1 METTPFIW
9 PFTIGLLFISCFLVI
24 IIGIWISS
32 LSHIDKSRIIHS
44 IFTYKSILAIKE
56 VFMESLLHRKI
67 FRKNPVLGYMH
78 MSLAFGWFLLIVVG
92 HIEAWVHYQTLS
104 VPAYKAI
111 FMRYFVSGPVS
122 TLSEK
127 MLAACMDMLLLFV
140 LSGVL
145 LAYYKRI
152 NSRIFG
158 MKKTTQL
165 KLGDR
170 IALTSLWLIFPLRFL
185 AESLSAGIHNNG
197 SIISQPT
204 GQLLASFL
212 PVQSLE
218 TPLWWAYSGALS
230 LFFFALPVSRYMHI
244 PVEVILIFLRNYGI
258 KVQKRIDG
266 YSRIQVYSCSRCGIC
281 LDSCQM
287 THAAIKD
294 TQSVYV
300 LKHIRNKNLTD
311 EKLFNC
317 LLCGRCQPDCPVGLE
332 LNNLRMT
339 QRIEST
345 KEYNSSYEYLKN
357 GKLNISPQTE
367 VIYFAGCM
375 THLTPA
381 IIKSIKEIFA
391 VANVKYWFMDEDKTA
406 CCGRPLM
413 QIGQYEAAKKLIK
426 HNREQILAT
435 GIKKIIVS
443 CPICYKVFKEDYALP
458 GIAVLHHSEYLLELM
473 ADKRIPIKKMSM
485 RVIYHDPCELGRGS
499 GIYHQPRLLLNE
511 YVDVVPTKNEKEA
524 AYCCG
529 GSLSNIKIQMDERN
543 QIRNKTLEEYITYQP
558 DMLATACP
566 LCKKTFAKTNKLN
579 VHDIAEI
586 VCMAINTSKERP
598 KKETDLYF
606 HKVKH
611 LDETKI
617 KMNIH

>member
-92 HIEAWVHYQTLS
+92 HIEAWVHYKTLS

-111 FMRYFVSGPVS
+111 FMRYFVSGPAL

-391 VANVKYWFMDEDKTA
+391 VADVKYWFMDEDKTA

-473 ADKRIPIKKMSM
+473 ADKRIPIKKMPM

-543 QIRNKTLEEYITYQP
+543 QIRNKTLEEYITYLP

-586 VCMAINTSKERP
+586 VCMALNTNKERP
-598 KKETDLYF
+598 KKETYLYF
-606 HKVKH
+606 HEVKH
-611 LDETKI
+611 LEETKI

>member
-1 METTPFIW
+1 MQFPPSFIW

-32 LSHIDKSRIIHS
+32 LSRIDKSRIIHN
-44 IFTYKSILAIKE
+44 IFTRKSLSALREI
-56 VFMESLLHRKI
+56 FMEALLHRKI

-92 HIEAWVHYQTLS
+92 HIDAYNHYQTFS
-104 VPAYKAI
+104 VPAWKAI
-111 FMRYFVSGPVS
+111 FFRYFITESASTFSG
-122 TLSEK
+122 K
-127 MLAACMDMLLLFV
+127 ILAATMDILLLFV

-158 MKKTTQL
+158 MRKTTRL
-165 KLGDR
+165 KVGDQ
-170 IALTSLWLIFPLRFL
+170 IALTALWLIFPLRFL
-185 AESLSAGIHNNG
+185 SESISAGIHHNG
-197 SIISQPT
+197 SIISQPI
-204 GQLLASFL
+204 GQMLASLL
-212 PVQSLE
+212 PVHSLE
-218 TPLWWAYSGALS
+218 MPVWWAYSGALG
-230 LFFFALPVSRYMHI
+230 LFFFAMPVSRYMHI
-244 PVEVILIFLRNYGI
+244 PVEVIMIFLRKYGI
-258 KVQKRIDG
+258 KVQKRIGG

-357 GKLNISPQTE
+357 EQAIASPQAE
-367 VIYFAGCM
+367 IIYFAGCM

-381 IIKSIKEIFA
+381 IIKSLKELLAIA
-391 VANVKYWFMDEDKTA
+391 DVKYWFMDEEKTA

-413 QIGQYEAAKKLIK
+413 QVGQYEAAKKLIA
-426 HNREQILAT
+426 HNKERILAS
-435 GIKKIIVS
+435 GAKKVVVS
-443 CPICYKVFKEDYALP
+443 CPICYKVFNEDYALP
-458 GIAVLHHSEYLLELM
+458 GITIQHHSEYLLQLIAE
-473 ADKRIPIKKMSM
+473 KRLPIYKIPLK
-485 RVIYHDPCELGRGS
+485 VVYHDPCELGRGS
-499 GIYHQPRLLLNE
+499 EIYHQPRLLLDE
-511 YVDVVPTKNEKEA
+511 YTDVISIKDEKKSA
-524 AYCCG
+524 FCCG
-529 GSLSNIKIQMDERN
+529 GSLANIKIQMNERN
-543 QIRNKTLEEYITYQP
+543 QIRDKAMSEYLSYQP
-558 DMLATACP
+558 DILATACP
-566 LCKKTFAKTNKLN
+566 LCKKTFAKSCDLP

-586 VCMAINTSKERP
+586 ICMAISQKNVNLSKEMKN
-598 KKETDLYF
+598 KKEL
-606 HKVKH
+606 
-611 LDETKI
+611 
-617 KMNIH
+617 KMELSK

>member
-24 IIGIWISS
+24 IVGIWISE
-32 LSHIDKSRIIHS
+32 LSRFDKSRIVHS
-44 IFTYKSILAIKE
+44 IFTRKSLLAIHE
-56 VFMESLLHRKI
+56 TFMESLLHRKI

-78 MSLAFGWFLLIVVG
+78 MSLAFGWFLLILVG
-92 HIEAWVHYQTLS
+92 HIDACNHHQTFS

-111 FMRYFVSGPVS
+111 FMRYFVTEPAS
-122 TLSEK
+122 TLSGK
-127 MLAACMDMLLLFV
+127 LLAASMDMLLVFV

-145 LAYYKRI
+145 LAFYKRM
-152 NSRIFG
+152 NSRTFG

-165 KLGDR
+165 KIGDR
-170 IALTSLWLIFPLRFL
+170 IAMTALWLIFPLRFL
-185 AESLSAGIHNNG
+185 AESVSAGIHHNG

-204 GQLLASFL
+204 GQILASIF
-212 PVQSLE
+212 PVHSFE
-218 TPLWWAYSGALS
+218 MPLWWAYSGALA
-230 LFFFALPVSRYMHI
+230 LFFMALPVSRYMHI
-244 PVEVILIFLRNYGI
+244 PVEVVLIFLRNYGI

-287 THAAIKD
+287 AHTAIKD

-332 LNNLRMT
+332 LNNLRIT

-357 GKLNISPQTE
+357 GRVAVSPQIE

-381 IIKSIKEIFA
+381 ILKSMREIFA
-391 VANVKYWFMDEDKTA
+391 VAGVKYWFMDEEKTA

-413 QIGQYEAAKKLIK
+413 QVGQYEAAKKLIE
-426 HNREQILAT
+426 HNRERILAS
-435 GIKKIIVS
+435 GAKKLVVS
-443 CPICYKVFKEDYALP
+443 CPICYKVFNEDYALP
-458 GIAVLHHSEYLLELM
+458 GINVQHHSEYLLELM
-473 ADKRIPIKKMSM
+473 ANNRLPINKMPM
-485 RVIYHDPCELGRGS
+485 RVVYHDPCELGRGS
-499 GIYHQPRLLLNE
+499 GIYHQPRLLLDE
-511 YVDVVPTKNEKEA
+511 YAEVIPVKNEKEA
-524 AYCCG
+524 AFCCG
-529 GSLSNIKIQMDERN
+529 GSLANIKIQMNERN
-543 QIRNKTLEEYITYQP
+543 QIRDKALDEYLSYQP

-566 LCKKTFAKTNKLN
+566 LCKKTFAKSNKLP

-586 VCMAINTSKERP
+586 VFMAIREKNPKNPNENTN
-598 KKETDLYF
+598 KKEL
-606 HKVKH
+606 
-611 LDETKI
+611 
-617 KMNIH
+617 KMEFWK

>member
-24 IIGIWISS
+24 IVGIWISS
-32 LSHIDKSRIIHS
+32 LSKIDKSRIWHTILTRKS
-44 IFTYKSILAIKE
+44 LLALREIFS
-56 VFMESLLHRKI
+56 ESLLHRKI

-92 HIEAWVHYQTLS
+92 HIDACNHYQSVS
-104 VPAYKAI
+104 VPTYKAV
-111 FMRYFVSGPVS
+111 FFRYFITEQAS
-122 TLSEK
+122 TLSGK
-127 MLAACMDMLLLFV
+127 ILAASMDLLLLFV
-140 LSGVL
+140 LSGVV
-145 LAYYKRI
+145 LAYFKRL
-152 NSRIFG
+152 NSRLFG

-165 KLGDR
+165 KTGDR

-185 AESLSAGIHNNG
+185 SESVSAGIHHNG

-204 GQLLASFL
+204 GNMLASIL
-212 PVQSLE
+212 PVQSME
-218 TPLWWAYSGALS
+218 MPLWWAYSGALG

-244 PVEVILIFLRNYGI
+244 PVEVVLIFLRNYGI
-258 KVQKRIDG
+258 KVQKRING
-266 YSRIQVYSCSRCGIC
+266 FSRIQVYSCSRCGIC

-287 THAAIKD
+287 NHAAIKD

-300 LKHIRNKNLTD
+300 LKHIRNRNITD

-332 LNNLRMT
+332 LNDLRIT

-357 GKLNISPQTE
+357 GKVAVSPQTE

-381 IIKSIKEIFA
+381 IIKSMQEIFA
-391 VANVKYWFMDEDKTA
+391 VADVKYWFMDEDKTA

-413 QIGQYEAAKKLIK
+413 QVGQYEAAKKLIE
-426 HNREQILAT
+426 HNRERILAS
-435 GIKKIIVS
+435 GAKKLVVS
-443 CPICYKVFKEDYALP
+443 CPICYKVFNEDYALP
-458 GIAVLHHSEYLLELM
+458 GIKVQHHSEYLLELM
-473 ADKRIPIKKMSM
+473 AENRLPVNKMPM

-499 GIYHQPRLLLNE
+499 GIYHQPRLLLDE
-511 YVDVVPTKNEKEA
+511 YAEVIPMKNEKEA

-529 GSLSNIKIQMDERN
+529 GSLANIKIQMNERN
-543 QIRNKTLEEYITYQP
+543 QIRDNALDEYLSYQP
-558 DMLATACP
+558 DVLATACP
-566 LCKKTFAKTNKLN
+566 LCKKTFAKSNKLP

-586 VCMAINTSKERP
+586 VYMAIRQKATATPDETEN
-598 KKETDLYF
+598 KKEL
-606 HKVKH
+606 
-611 LDETKI
+611 
-617 KMNIH
+617 KMEFWG

>member
-1 METTPFIW
+1 MKFPPSFIL
-9 PFTIGLLFISCFLVI
+9 PFTIGLLFISVFLII
-24 IIGIWISS
+24 IIGIWISG
-32 LSHIDKSRIIHS
+32 LLRIDRNRIIRS
-44 IFTYKSILAIKE
+44 IFTRKSLLAIRE
-56 VFMESLLHRKI
+56 TFMEALLHRKI

-92 HIEAWVHYQTLS
+92 HIDAVNHYQTFS

-111 FMRYFVSGPVS
+111 FIRYFVTEAATTFSG
-122 TLSEK
+122 K
-127 MLAACMDMLLLFV
+127 ILAACMDLLLLFV
-140 LSGVL
+140 LSGVM
-145 LAYYKRI
+145 LAYFKRL

-158 MKKTTQL
+158 MRKTTKL
-165 KLGDR
+165 KMGDR
-170 IALTSLWLIFPLRFL
+170 IALSSLWLIFPLRFL
-185 AESLSAGIHNNG
+185 AESVSAGIHHNG

-204 GQLLASFL
+204 GQLLASIL
-212 PVQSLE
+212 PVQSIQM
-218 TPLWWAYSGALS
+218 PLWWAYSGALG
-230 LFFFALPVSRYMHI
+230 LFFVALPVSRYMHI
-244 PVEVILIFLRNYGI
+244 PVEVVMIFLRKYGI

-357 GKLNISPQTE
+357 GPVVVSPQTE

-375 THLTPA
+375 THLTPS
-381 IIKSIKEIFA
+381 IIKSMKEIFA
-391 VANVKYWFMDEDKTA
+391 VAGVKYWFMDEDKTA

-413 QIGQYEAAKKLIK
+413 QVGQYEAAKKLIE
-426 HNREQILAT
+426 HNREQIMASRA
-435 GIKKIIVS
+435 KKLVVS
-443 CPICYKVFKEDYALP
+443 CPICYKVFNEDYALP
-458 GIAVLHHSEYLLELM
+458 GISVQHHSEYLLELM
-473 ADKRIPIKKMSM
+473 ADKRLPVNKLPLRI
-485 RVIYHDPCELGRGS
+485 VYHDPCELGRGS
-499 GIYHQPRLLLNE
+499 GIYHQPRLLLDE
-511 YVDVVPTKNEKEA
+511 YAEVISIKNEKEA
-524 AYCCG
+524 AFCCG
-529 GSLSNIKIQMDERN
+529 GSLANIKIQMSERN
-543 QIRNKTLEEYITYQP
+543 QIRDKAMDEYLSYQP
-558 DMLATACP
+558 DVLATACL
-566 LCKKTFAKTNKLN
+566 LCKKTFAKSRDLP

-586 VCMAINTSKERP
+586 VCMAIRQKNTVPSGEPKTSKE
-598 KKETDLYF
+598 L
-606 HKVKH
+606 
-611 LDETKI
+611 
-617 KMNIH
+617 KMELWG

>member
-1 METTPFIW
+1 MDFPPSFIL
-9 PFTIGLLFISCFLVI
+9 PFTIGLLFISVFLVI
-24 IIGIWISS
+24 ITGIWISG
-32 LSHIDKSRIIHS
+32 LSRIDKSRIIKS
-44 IFTYKSILAIKE
+44 IFTRKSLLAIRE
-56 VFMESLLHRKI
+56 TFMEALLHRKI

-92 HIEAWVHYQTLS
+92 HIDAVNHYQTFS

-111 FMRYFVSGPVS
+111 FMRYFVTEPAT
-122 TLSEK
+122 TLSGK
-127 MLAACMDMLLLFV
+127 ILAASMDSLLLFV
-140 LSGVL
+140 LSGVM
-145 LAYYKRI
+145 LAYFKRL
-152 NSRIFG
+152 NSRMFG
-158 MKKTTQL
+158 MKKTTKL
-165 KLGDR
+165 KMGDR
-170 IALTSLWLIFPLRFL
+170 IALSALWLIFPLRFL
-185 AESLSAGIHNNG
+185 AESVSAGIHHNG

-204 GQLLASFL
+204 GQLLASAL
-212 PVQSLE
+212 PVQSIE
-218 TPLWWAYSGALS
+218 MPLWWAYSGALGM
-230 LFFFALPVSRYMHI
+230 FFLALPVSRYMHI
-244 PVEVILIFLRNYGI
+244 PVEVVMIFLRKYGI
-258 KVQKRIDG
+258 KVQKRVSG

-357 GKLNISPQTE
+357 GPVVVSPQTE

-391 VANVKYWFMDEDKTA
+391 MAGVKYWFMDEDKTA

-413 QIGQYEAAKKLIK
+413 QVGQYEAAKKLIE
-426 HNREQILAT
+426 HNREKIMAS
-435 GIKKIIVS
+435 GAKKLVVS
-443 CPICYKVFKEDYALP
+443 CPICYKVFNEDYALP
-458 GIAVLHHSEYLLELM
+458 GIYVLHHSEYLLELM
-473 ADKRIPIKKMSM
+473 ADKRLPINKLPL
-485 RVIYHDPCELGRGS
+485 RVVYHDPCELGRGS
-499 GIYHQPRLLLNE
+499 GIYHQPRLLLDE
-511 YVDVVPTKNEKEA
+511 YAEVIPIKNEKEA
-524 AYCCG
+524 AFCCG
-529 GSLSNIKIQMDERN
+529 GSLANIKIQMNERN
-543 QIRNKTLEEYITYQP
+543 QIRDKAMDEYLSYQP
-558 DMLATACP
+558 DVLATACP
-566 LCKKTFAKTNKLN
+566 LCKKTFAKSRDLP

-586 VCMAINTSKERP
+586 VCMAIRQKNDASSDKIKS
-598 KKETDLYF
+598 KKEL
-606 HKVKH
+606 
-611 LDETKI
+611 
-617 KMNIH
+617 KMELWG